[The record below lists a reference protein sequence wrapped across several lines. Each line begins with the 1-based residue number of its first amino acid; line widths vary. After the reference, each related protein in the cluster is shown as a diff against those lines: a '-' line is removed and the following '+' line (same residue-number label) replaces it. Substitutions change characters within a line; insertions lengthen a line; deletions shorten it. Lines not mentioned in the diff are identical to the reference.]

1 MQVGKSEK
9 VGQKRDII
17 FIVGNKQPRSLSQRN
32 RRKRRTAEPHHQL
45 ARRLGRQD
53 ADRVCPVFHRA
64 SQAKGKEISLTNL
77 SC

>member
-45 ARRLGRQD
+45 VRRLGRQD